1 MKLSKLT
8 QTIVTSLMFLLA
20 MGTFAEDTLP
30 EWTIGS
36 WWDFTTSM
44 DVHMQQE
51 GSTDYFDMVISD
63 QETRHNLQSIE
74 RKTLTHGAQLTYD
87 VYVLSFNGTVNAAGI
102 YQMRDPIPVALP
114 VEIRN
119 ATLTG
124 EWWVDVET
132 LGTVYQVRNLSGP
145 LWAEI
150 PYGGGWM
157 QIGSFSITLHEEYEP
172 VRDTVNFPIDV
183 GNSWQSTFTL
193 YTFGEYSLIG
203 EVFGQPI
210 QEEDTFDTSLEIALD
225 IVVSK
230 QEQFGGLLVYL
241 IEAQGL
247 SGTGSTLS
255 RYAPDALTL
264 SYDYL
269 EGFVSQGEFQI
280 NSYERTLRNFYL
292 HSGQE
297 PTPTPEPDCIH
308 HGDVNL
314 DGRITSADAQLAFL
328 IVLGQ
333 HSPTFEEECA
343 ADCNGDERVTSE
355 DAQLIFLTT
364 LSSASC
370 VDPLL

>member
-1 MKLSKLT
+1 
-8 QTIVTSLMFLLA
+8 
-20 MGTFAEDTLP
+20 
-30 EWTIGS
+30 
-36 WWDFTTSM
+36 
-44 DVHMQQE
+44 MQQE
-51 GSTDYFDMVISD
+51 GSTDYFDMVITD
-63 QETRHNLQSIE
+63 QETRYNLQSVE

-87 VYVLSFNGTVNAAGI
+87 AYVLSFNGTVNAAGI
-102 YQMRDPIPVALP
+102 YQMRDPIPMALP

-132 LGTVYQVRNLSGP
+132 LGTVYQVRDLSGP

-150 PYGGGWM
+150 PFGGGWM

-172 VRDTVNFPIDV
+172 VRDTMNFPIEI
-183 GNSWQSTFTL
+183 GNTWESNFTL
-193 YTFGEYSLIG
+193 YTYGEYVLVADLFGEPTY
-203 EVFGQPI
+203 
-210 QEEDTFDTSLEIALD
+210 EEAPFDKSIEIALNMS
-225 IVVSK
+225 VPK
-230 QEQFGGLLVYL
+230 QELFGGLLVYL
-241 IEAQGL
+241 IEGQSSLG
-247 SGTGSTLS
+247 SGSTLS

>member
-1 MKLSKLT
+1 
-8 QTIVTSLMFLLA
+8 MFLLA